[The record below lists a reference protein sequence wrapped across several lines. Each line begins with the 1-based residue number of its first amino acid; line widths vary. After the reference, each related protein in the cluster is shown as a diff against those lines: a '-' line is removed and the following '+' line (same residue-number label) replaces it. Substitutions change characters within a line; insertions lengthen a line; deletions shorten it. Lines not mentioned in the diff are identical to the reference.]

1 MTETPELFD
10 SFRHEITAGD
20 IIPDLRSGLIGEG
33 MMVPGPRGPNP
44 LIYADY
50 VASGRALK
58 QLEDRIAKDV
68 LPYYSNAHTEA
79 SYCGRHM
86 NRLRAQARRVV
97 AQACGADTDH
107 AVDAMMAEGKRPLVL
122 IGPYEHHSNILPWR
136 ESGAEVIE
144 IAEAAAGGPDMD
156 DLAARLAAHADRSVI
171 GSFSAASNVTGIVSD
186 VAAITRLL
194 KRSGAMSVWDYAGA
208 GP

>member
-86 NRLRAQARRVV
+86 NRLRAQAPVSY
-97 AQACGADTDH
+97 TH
-107 AVDAMMAEGKRPLVL
+107 LTLPTT
-122 IGPYEHHSNILPWR
+122 PY
-136 ESGAEVIE
+136 V
-144 IAEAAAGGPDMD
+144 
-156 DLAARLAAHADRSVI
+156 
-171 GSFSAASNVTGIVSD
+171 
-186 VAAITRLL
+186 
-194 KRSGAMSVWDYAGA
+194 
-208 GP
+208 